1 MDIIKQYLALCW
13 FDVSPLELP
22 RSTSFFK
29 KNLIFNFLMFI
40 FIHFNMTD
48 DFESI
53 SEVFIETLLNLSFI
67 ALALWLNRSMHT
79 YIQVASAILFCENFT
94 SLFLLPTIFWATVA
108 EDWLSYG
115 ALAIIL
121 FWTWALIG
129 AIFKKILHINVFAG
143 LVMSLFYLLFSF
155 GGGFAINSFLTG

>member
-22 RSTSFFK
+22 RSASFFK
-29 KNLIFNFLMFI
+29 KNLIFNFLMFM

-53 SEVFIETLLNLSFI
+53 SEVFIETLLNLGFI
-67 ALALWLNRSMHT
+67 ALTLWLNRSMHT
-79 YIQVASAILFCENFT
+79 FIQVASAILFCENFT
-94 SLFLLPTIFWATVA
+94 SLLILPIMFWATVA

-115 ALAIIL
+115 TLLIIIL
-121 FWTWALIG
+121 WNWALIG
-129 AIFKKILHINVFAG
+129 AIFKKILDINVFAG

-155 GGGFAINSFLTG
+155 GGGFAVNSFLTG